1 MESKDNLGLNEKM
14 SLFYPDKLWRL
25 VPAEVDLWD
34 TQIQKILFDRENP
47 FWLWVERWSDT
58 SAGIAGTFLLFFSL
72 WFFLGERS
80 QSRFFAGLRFV
91 LVFAVFLIFSDF
103 VAHKF
108 LKMPIGRLKPRVHGI
123 IPNFYQ
129 ALSFPSSHAFNMVFA
144 WSLMRLTL
152 NLQPISA
159 DMKRLKLFLFATLP
173 FILIV
178 SWSRIALNEHYP
190 IDVLGGWILGAVFA
204 KLPSRVFVRALAF
217 VTKKMGASDKVE
229 VH

>member
-1 MESKDNLGLNEKM
+1 
-14 SLFYPDKLWRL
+14 
-25 VPAEVDLWD
+25 
-34 TQIQKILFDRENP
+34 
-47 FWLWVERWSDT
+47 
-58 SAGIAGTFLLFFSL
+58 
-72 WFFLGERS
+72 
-80 QSRFFAGLRFV
+80 
-91 LVFAVFLIFSDF
+91 
-103 VAHKF
+103 
-108 LKMPIGRLKPRVHGI
+108 
-123 IPNFYQ
+123 
-129 ALSFPSSHAFNMVFA
+129 
-144 WSLMRLTL
+144 MRLTL

-204 KLPSRVFVRALAF
+204 KLLSRVFVRALAF